1 MIKIKRYSPDFKS
14 QWDELVS
21 KSKNGTFL
29 FFRDYMDYHADK
41 FLDHSFLIFYKNK
54 LEGILPGNISDSIFY
69 SHQGLTYGGLI
80 LTDKIRTDDVLQI
93 FKLINKELKD
103 AGVNEVIYKPIP
115 YIYFNYPSQEDLY
128 ALFVMNAT
136 KIGCN
141 ISSAIFQPNKINF
154 SELRMRGVKRSLR
167 EKIEIKETD
176 RFELFWPLLTDNLS
190 NKFNKS
196 PVHSLEEI
204 KYLKSRF
211 PNNIKLFIAHH
222 LEEVI
227 AGCVV
232 FEMKHVIHSQ
242 YVATNERGRK
252 LGALDL
258 IYNELVNNKYV
269 TIPVFDFGH
278 STENMGNFL
287 NVNLILQK
295 EAFGGRGV
303 VYEIYKYL
311 ISQID

>member
-287 NVNLILQK
+287 NVNLIFQK
-295 EAFGGRGV
+295 EGFGGRGV

>member
-1 MIKIKRYSPDFKS
+1 MIEIKKYSPDFKI

-41 FLDHSFLIFYKNK
+41 FRDHSFLIFSKNK
-54 LEGILPGNISDSIFY
+54 LEGILPGNISDSVFY

-80 LTDKIRTDDVLQI
+80 LTNKIHTDDVLQI
-93 FKLINKELKD
+93 FQLLNKELRD

-141 ISSAIFQPNKINF
+141 ISSAIFQSNKINF

-167 EKIEIKETD
+167 ERIEIEETN
-176 RFELFWPLLTDNLS
+176 RFELFWPLLIDNLS
-190 NKFNKS
+190 NKYSKS

-242 YVATNERGRK
+242 YVAT
-252 LGALDL
+252 LSL
-258 IYNELVNNKYV
+258 IH
-269 TIPVFDFGH
+269 I
-278 STENMGNFL
+278 
-287 NVNLILQK
+287 
-295 EAFGGRGV
+295 
-303 VYEIYKYL
+303 
-311 ISQID
+311 